1 MAEYKTQ
8 SIEQL
13 VDELMSLNDE
23 NLARRVQETSDV
35 QWCLGELYDYLHE
48 DVVKVV
54 RCENCKHGPVDDE
67 TGRRYCNNP
76 LGTYGCVPVKDDDF
90 CSYGERRCE

>member
-13 VDELMSLNDE
+13 VDELLSLNDE
-23 NLARRVQETSDV
+23 NLARRVLETSDV

-48 DVVKVV
+48 DVVLVT
-54 RCENCKHGPVDDE
+54 RCKDCKHYAMWSD
-67 TGRRYCNNP
+67 GRPMHSCLRDAS
-76 LGTYGCVPVKDDDF
+76 TRWDDDF
-90 CSYGERRCE
+90 CSYGKRRGE